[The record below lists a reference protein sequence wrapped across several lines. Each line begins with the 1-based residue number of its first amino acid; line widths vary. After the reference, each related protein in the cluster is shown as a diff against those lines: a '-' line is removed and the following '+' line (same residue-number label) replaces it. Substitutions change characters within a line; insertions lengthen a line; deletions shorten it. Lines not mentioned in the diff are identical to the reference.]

1 MKKPYIIVV
10 DAPDGKQAT
19 VLVNAAIDDYASKFK
34 PNSGVINVNF
44 ADTKIMEGGVVV
56 CTVSLSCDGEL
67 IKNQQAIVLVE
78 DSDKKDDAVVL
89 DLSDPQDLEEY
100 DGGEFQIDGQDVLD
114 DVDQYGDRVVLEE

>member
-56 CTVSLSCDGEL
+56 CTVSQRRGASGSGDG
-67 IKNQQAIVLVE
+67 IAG
-78 DSDKKDDAVVL
+78 S
-89 DLSDPQDLEEY
+89 
-100 DGGEFQIDGQDVLD
+100 
-114 DVDQYGDRVVLEE
+114 